1 VIVKPKKRNE
11 ATSPSRV
18 LSSAECARRT
28 GLTVRTL
35 RVYERAG
42 LITPQRGAN
51 GWRVYGER
59 EVRRLNYIITLKTLG
74 LTLRE
79 IRKVLSSA
87 GPPPLVEVLH
97 LQLKS
102 WLARLSAAEQALK
115 LVKAALAR
123 LAEKQTLS
131 IDELCDLA
139 RHTERSHSL
148 NVSTWR
154 ELINQMITPEE
165 ERAYSNWW
173 AARPGEA
180 ACAMKEFSESQQS
193 LFGALEALRAKGADP
208 ASAKVQALIDRHR
221 ELMTQY
227 RVREQLVDLMQWNP
241 ALTRKYI
248 AVGEQFRNRT
258 LNEEKLLTDPS
269 GKSLFGFFIAAVR
282 ASKADQAVQPI
293 LVEAQALC
301 QKKVAPSSPA
311 ARALAQRLTN
321 ACRRFKLGN
330 PVAYALSAAF
340 MRKIERD
347 GEWQPLDEA
356 EQAPYRFLAEA
367 ASV

>member
-1 VIVKPKKRNE
+1 VKPKKRSE

-59 EVRRLNYIITLKTLG
+59 EVRRLNYIVTLKSLG

-79 IRKVLSSA
+79 IRRMLSSA
-87 GPPPLVEVLH
+87 GPPPLVEVLE

-102 WLARLSAAEQALK
+102 WLARQSAAEQALK
-115 LVKAALAR
+115 IVRVALAR

-131 IDELCDLA
+131 IDELCELA
-139 RHTERSHSL
+139 RGAEMGRSL
-148 NVSTWR
+148 NLSTWR
-154 ELINQMITPEE
+154 DLINQMITPEE

-173 AARPGEA
+173 SARPSEL
-180 ACAMKEFSESQQS
+180 ACAMKEFSEAQRS

-208 ASAKVQALIDRHR
+208 TSAKVQALIDRHR
-221 ELMTQY
+221 ELMTEY

-258 LNEEKLLTDPS
+258 LNDENALADPS
-269 GKSLFGFFIAAVR
+269 GKSLFGFFIAGMR
-282 ASKADQAVQPI
+282 ASKADRAVQPI
-293 LVEAQALC
+293 LIEAQALC
-301 QKKVAPSSPA
+301 QEHAAPSSPA
-311 ARALAQRLTN
+311 ARKLARRLKD

-330 PVAYALSAAF
+330 PVAYALSGAF